1 MEVMFSAKV
10 HDVNVKVV
18 DVGKDALPTITVNL
32 VNRGTECIADAQQL
46 LNLLGKRVVVTL
58 VQEQGDLPF
67 EHDQQEPGST
77 TATPGEPAG
86 ESRTGTEEGNPD

>member
-1 MEVMFSAKV
+1 VEVMFSAKV

-46 LNLLGKRVVVTL
+46 LNLLGKRVIVNL
-58 VQEQGDLPF
+58 LEEQGGLPF
-67 EHDQQEPGST
+67 DEEADKRDDGQAGLPPG
-77 TATPGEPAG
+77 AG
-86 ESRTGTEEGNPD
+86 EGAGSQEGDPE

>member
-46 LNLLGKRVVVTL
+46 LNLLGKRVIASL
-58 VQEQGDLPF
+58 VEEQGDLPF
-67 EHDQQEPGST
+67 QEGQQEAGSP
-77 TATPGEPAG
+77 TAGAGEMAS
-86 ESRTGTEEGNPD
+86 ESRTGAEEGNPD